1 MSPNIY
7 KYSFSTRL
15 RKIKYRKNSEERE
28 KMKFIKDLKTK
39 TQEMMKASQKGQ
51 LTVGNIP
58 LVVQA
63 LAFAGILIAVM
74 LLVLTQLQAS
84 FTVGSTAYNATNEV
98 IEGIANIPTYF
109 GLIGTVVALGVVV
122 GIVFLA
128 FSVFNRGQGS
138 R

>member
-1 MSPNIY
+1 V
-7 KYSFSTRL
+7 
-15 RKIKYRKNSEERE
+15 
-28 KMKFIKDLKTK
+28 KFIKDLKTK
-39 TQEMMKASQKGQ
+39 TEEMMKSSQKGQ
-51 LTVGNIP
+51 MTIGNIP

-74 LLVLTQLQAS
+74 LLVLVQLQTS
-84 FTVGSTAYNATNEV
+84 FTPGSLPYNATNEV

-122 GIVFLA
+122 GIVFIA
-128 FSVFNRGQGS
+128 FRVFNTGGGS

>member
-1 MSPNIY
+1 
-7 KYSFSTRL
+7 
-15 RKIKYRKNSEERE
+15 
-28 KMKFIKDLKTK
+28 MKFIKDLKTK

-109 GLIGTVVALGVVV
+109 CFIGTVVALGVVV